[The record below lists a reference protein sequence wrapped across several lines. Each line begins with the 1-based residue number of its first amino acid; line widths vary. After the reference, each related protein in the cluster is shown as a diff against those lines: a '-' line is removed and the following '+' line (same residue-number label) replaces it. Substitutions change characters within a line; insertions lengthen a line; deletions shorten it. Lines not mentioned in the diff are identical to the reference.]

1 MNTSPAEATTLAV
14 PASAD
19 VPTINLDAYFE
30 RIGYAGD
37 RMPTLDTLAAILFLH
52 PQVIPFEN
60 VNPLLRLPVR
70 LDLES
75 LQQKLVYGGRGGYCF
90 EQNTLL
96 SHVLQAVG
104 FSVKGLAA
112 RVVWNVAEGV
122 VNPRTHM
129 LLLVDVAGEPYIAD
143 VGFGGMTLTAP
154 LRLEPDVEQPT
165 PHEPFRLRL
174 ENDEYVLQ
182 ANIRDEWKSLYR
194 FTLQEQLLPDYELAS
209 WYLCSHPSSHFLKG
223 FIAARTTPDRRYA
236 LRGNELAVHSV
247 GGDTERTVIAD
258 ADTLRQTLTDTFRI
272 RLPDD
277 PTLDDSLQQAVRPT
291 M

>member
-1 MNTSPAEATTLAV
+1 MSIVEVPSVAAPLAD
-14 PASAD
+14 A

-30 RIGYAGD
+30 RIGYSGA
-37 RMPTLDTLAAILFLH
+37 RTPTLDTLTAIQFLH

-70 LDLES
+70 LDLAS
-75 LQQKLVYGGRGGYCF
+75 LQEKLVYNGRGGYCF

-96 SHVLQAVG
+96 SHVLRALG

-112 RVVWNVAEGV
+112 RVVWNVPEGEV
-122 VNPRTHM
+122 KPRTHM
-129 LLLVDVAGEPYIAD
+129 LLLIDVAGEPYIAD

-154 LRLEPDVEQPT
+154 LRLKLDLEQPT
-165 PHEPFRLRL
+165 PHESFRLLL

-182 ANIRDEWKSLYR
+182 ANVRDEWKSLYQ
-194 FTLQEQLLPDYELAS
+194 FSLQEQLLPDYEMAS
-209 WYLCSHPSSHFLKG
+209 WYLCSHPDSHFLKG
-223 FIAARTTPDRRYA
+223 IIAARNTSDRRYA
-236 LRGNELAVHSV
+236 LRGNELAVHAV
-247 GGDTERTVIAD
+247 GGETERTIITD

-272 RLPDD
+272 KLPDA
-277 PTLDDSLQQAVRPT
+277 PKLDDILQQAVRPT